1 MAPSKRR
8 KTSAESQP
16 TSGNASSGVR
26 TRRSTSA
33 RGDLPDDPDA
43 DLDAEPEVLMCPIT
57 RAVFRDPVMV
67 VDSGHTYERSAIL
80 SHFDRNGA
88 KDPLTRRALSSTKV
102 MTNWAMRNVVQDW
115 LDKHPG
121 VTPDGWDS
129 RELLEPSKDDGTRS
143 FDDEGDVGVLRT
155 WRAMCPELQE
165 WWPEAARPEH
175 WEGVT
180 LENGRVVQLKLEEFG
195 LTGAVPA
202 EIGRLSALRELDL
215 DGNELTSLPA
225 EIGQLTSL
233 EKLYLVDNQLTS
245 LPAEIGQLTSLTELY
260 LEGNQLTS
268 LPANIGQLASLEML
282 DIRKNQLTSV
292 LAEIGQ
298 LTSLERLHLDGNR
311 LTSVPANIG
320 QLTLLKEL
328 YLFNNQLTSLP
339 AEIGQLTALE
349 ELRLGG
355 NLLMSVPVEIGQLT
369 SLETLFLYNNKLT
382 SVPAEIGQL
391 TSLRELDLSGNRL
404 TSVPAN
410 IGQLTALK
418 QLNLSFNKLTRLPAA
433 IRELIAAGCHVVL
446 DDGVRVDE

>member
-1 MAPSKRR
+1 MPKFLRVPSAGLAATPGVRSMAPSKRR
-8 KTSAESQP
+8 KTSAVSQP
-16 TSGNASSGVR
+16 ASGNASSGVR
-26 TRRSTSA
+26 TRRSASA
-33 RGDLPDDPDA
+33 RGDLPDAPDA

-165 WWPEAARPEH
+165 RWPEAARPEH

-180 LENGRVVQLKLEEFG
+180 MENGRVVQLKLEEFG

-202 EIGRLSALRELDL
+202 EVGQPRVRWRALDLGGNRADERAGGDRAAHVAGSCTSWQSADELAGGDRAAHVAESCTSGNQLTSLPAEIGQLTSLRELDL
-215 DGNELTSLPA
+215 GGNQLTSVPAEIGLLTSLVKLFLGGNQLTSLPA

-233 EKLYLVDNQLTS
+233 EVVPRDNQLTS
-245 LPAEIGQLTSLTELY
+245 LPAEIGQLTSLRVLD
-260 LEGNQLTS
+260 LSGNQ
-268 LPANIGQLASLEML
+268 
-282 DIRKNQLTSV
+282 
-292 LAEIGQ
+292 
-298 LTSLERLHLDGNR
+298 
-311 LTSVPANIG
+311 
-320 QLTLLKEL
+320 
-328 YLFNNQLTSLP
+328 
-339 AEIGQLTALE
+339 
-349 ELRLGG
+349 
-355 NLLMSVPVEIGQLT
+355 
-369 SLETLFLYNNKLT
+369 LT

-391 TSLRELDLSGNRL
+391 T
-404 TSVPAN
+404 VA
-410 IGQLTALK
+410 
-418 QLNLSFNKLTRLPAA
+418 
-433 IRELIAAGCHVVL
+433 
-446 DDGVRVDE
+446 